1 MKIANIDREILHNF
15 WTTWRI
21 SMKFSGKMWLMI
33 TLKVIKTQG
42 FTLSIED
49 TLSIHSRRFR
59 VNTLTF
65 LDFDNLRLLI
75 LFHIE
80 WTMIITSFLPLSS
93 FDSSS
98 GGGSSWLHLLLSPMT
113 LHKKW
118 RFPLR
123 ISSVNVTKSGDSCG
137 FGHIHWKN
145 P

>member
-1 MKIANIDREILHNF
+1 
-15 WTTWRI
+15 
-21 SMKFSGKMWLMI
+21 MWLMI

-49 TLSIHSRRFR
+49 TLFDKPQGEVKLTPSPPPLPPSSRRFR

-80 WTMIITSFLPLSS
+80 WTMIITSFLPISS

-98 GGGSSWLHLLLSPMT
+98 GGSSWLHLLLSPMT

-137 FGHIHWKN
+137 FGHIHWKS